1 MKYIGYVGF
10 VMFLIGGT
18 AVDGNQIVAA
28 VLTMAGMALVYADSK
43 REERRETECE
53 E

>member
-1 MKYIGYVGF
+1 MKYIGYIGF
-10 VMFLIGGT
+10 VMFMVGGA

-28 VLTMAGMALVYADSK
+28 VLALAGMTLVYADY
-43 REERRETECE
+43 RLQERRETECE

>member
-1 MKYIGYVGF
+1 MKYIGHIGF
-10 VMFLIGGT
+10 VMFLIGGA

-28 VLTMAGMALVYADSK
+28 VLTLVGMALVYADY
-43 REERRETECE
+43 RMQERRENRCE